1 MPFPFT
7 SIRRRCR
14 STVVLMLTLA
24 ATWAEP
30 AARGMDGRQG
40 PPLALV
46 GDELAVPC
54 ADGTERPRLA
64 PEDVVVTTV
73 LEHHAN
79 LLPWARVPAAPSWLP
94 G

>member
-1 MPFPFT
+1 
-7 SIRRRCR
+7 
-14 STVVLMLTLA
+14 
-24 ATWAEP
+24 
-30 AARGMDGRQG
+30 MDGRQG